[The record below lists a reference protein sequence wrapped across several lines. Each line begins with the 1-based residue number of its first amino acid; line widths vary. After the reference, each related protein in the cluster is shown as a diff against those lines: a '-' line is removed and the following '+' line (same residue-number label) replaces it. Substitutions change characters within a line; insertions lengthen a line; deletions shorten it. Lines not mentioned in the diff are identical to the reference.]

1 MPVTVR
7 DAATVILV
15 RDAPDGG
22 GEPAIE
28 VCMLRRNLTSE
39 FVAGVYVFPGGAVDP
54 DDYGDDI
61 EALCPGRTDAEASA
75 LLGIASGGLAY
86 WVAALRE
93 CFEEA
98 GVLLAFRPA
107 DQDGGADQAGGAGG
121 KVRRLDTTDPAALA
135 RFVTYRDAL
144 NAGTTRLLDVCRREG
159 LALDVGSVHYVS
171 HWITPELAPR
181 RYDTRFFITAAP
193 SGQVARHDDGE
204 TIASIWIRPGD
215 ALSRFRDGE
224 IELLPPTIENL
235 RSISRFRT
243 TGEVMAWA
251 EQVTDIPEVLPIVL
265 IEDGQVLILRPG
277 DEGYEEAA
285 EAKVDAGPD
294 AEARLAAAA
303 REVLGPKADQ
313 V

>member
-1 MPVTVR
+1 MTVTVR

-15 RDAPDGG
+15 RDAPGG
-22 GEPAIE
+22 AGDPAIE
-28 VCMLRRNLTSE
+28 VCMLRRNLASE

-61 EALCPGRTDAEASA
+61 EALCPGRTDKEASA
-75 LLGIASGGLAY
+75 LLGIDSGGLAF

-107 DQDGGADQAGGAGG
+107 DQDGD
-121 KVRRLDTTDPAALA
+121 KVRLLDTTDPASLA
-135 RFVTYRDAL
+135 RFVTYRDDL

-193 SGQVARHDDGE
+193 SGQVANHDDGE
-204 TIASIWIRPGD
+204 TIASIWIRPGE
-215 ALSRFRDGE
+215 ALSRFRDGD

-235 RSISRFRT
+235 RNLSRFRT
-243 TGEVMAWA
+243 TGEAMAWA
-251 EQVTDIPEVLPIVL
+251 EQVTDIPAVLPIVL

-285 EAKVDAGPD
+285 EAKLASGPEADA
-294 AEARLAAAA
+294 RIAAAA
-303 REVLGPKADQ
+303 GEVLGSKADPI
-313 V
+313 

>member
-15 RDAPDGG
+15 RDAPEDD
-22 GEPAIE
+22 GEPSIE
-28 VCMLRRNLTSE
+28 VCMLRRNLASE

-75 LLGIASGGLAY
+75 SLGIASGGLAF

-107 DQDGGADQAGGAGG
+107 DQDGD
-121 KVRRLDTTDPAALA
+121 KVRLLDTTDPASLA

-144 NAGTTRLLDVCRREG
+144 NAGTTRLLDVCRTEG

-204 TIASIWIRPGD
+204 TIASIWIRPRE

-235 RSISRFRT
+235 RNIGRFHT
-243 TGEVMAWA
+243 TGEAMAWA
-251 EQVTDIPEVLPIVL
+251 EQVTDIPVVLPIVL

-285 EAKVDAGPD
+285 EAKMASGPP
-294 AEARLAAAA
+294 
-303 REVLGPKADQ
+303 V
-313 V
+313 

>member
-1 MPVTVR
+1 MSVTVR

-15 RDAPDGG
+15 RDAPEDG
-22 GEPAIE
+22 GEPDIE
-28 VCMLRRNLTSE
+28 VCMLRRNLASE

-54 DDYGDDI
+54 DDYGEDI
-61 EALCPGRTDAEASA
+61 ESLCPGRSDAEASG
-75 LLGIASGGLAY
+75 LLGIASGGLAF

-107 DQDGGADQAGGAGG
+107 DQDGD
-121 KVRRLDTTDPAALA
+121 KVRLLETTDPASLA
-135 RFVTYRDAL
+135 RFVDYRDAL

-181 RYDTRFFITAAP
+181 RYDTRFFIAAAP
-193 SGQVARHDDGE
+193 AGQVARHDDGE
-204 TIASIWIRPGD
+204 TIASIWIRPRQ
-215 ALSRFRDGE
+215 ALDRFRDGE

-235 RSISRFRT
+235 RNLDRFRT
-243 TGEVMAWA
+243 TGEAMAWA
-251 EQVTDIPEVLPIVL
+251 EQITDIPAVLPIVL
-265 IEDGQVLILRPG
+265 MEDGQLLILRPG
-277 DEGYEEAA
+277 DEGYQEAA
-285 EAKVDAGPD
+285 EAKMASGPD
-294 AEARLAAAA
+294 AEQHLAAAA
-303 REVLGPKADQ
+303 REALGPKADP

>member
-1 MPVTVR
+1 MPVTLR

-15 RDAPDGG
+15 RDAPEDG
-22 GEPAIE
+22 GEPSIE
-28 VCMLRRNLTSE
+28 VCMLRRNLDSE

-54 DDYGDDI
+54 EDYGDDI

-75 LLGIASGGLAY
+75 LLGIPSGGLAF

-107 DQDGGADQAGGAGG
+107 DQGGDE
-121 KVRRLDTTDPAALA
+121 VRRLDTTDPASLA
-135 RFVTYRDAL
+135 RFVIYRDAL
-144 NAGTTRLLDVCRREG
+144 NAGTTRLLDVCRTEG

-204 TIASIWIRPGD
+204 TIASIWIRPRE
-215 ALSRFRDGE
+215 ALSRFHDGE

-235 RSISRFRT
+235 RNIARFHT
-243 TGEVMAWA
+243 TGEAMAWA
-251 EQVTDIPEVLPIVL
+251 EQVTEIPVVLPIVL

-285 EAKVDAGPD
+285 EAKMASGPP
-294 AEARLAAAA
+294 A
-303 REVLGPKADQ
+303 
-313 V
+313 

>member
-1 MPVTVR
+1 MPVTIR

-15 RDAPDGG
+15 RDAPEDG
-22 GEPAIE
+22 GEPSIE
-28 VCMLRRNLTSE
+28 VCMLRRNLASE

-54 DDYGDDI
+54 DDYGNDI

-75 LLGIASGGLAY
+75 LLGIASGGLAF

-107 DQDGGADQAGGAGG
+107 DQDGD
-121 KVRRLDTTDPAALA
+121 KVRLLDTTDPASLA
-135 RFVTYRDAL
+135 RFVTYRDDL
-144 NAGTTRLLDVCRREG
+144 NAGTTRLLDVCRTEG

-204 TIASIWIRPGD
+204 TIASIWIRPRE

-235 RSISRFRT
+235 RNIDRFHT
-243 TGEVMAWA
+243 TREAMAWA
-251 EQVTDIPEVLPIVL
+251 EQVTDIPVVLPIVL

-285 EAKVDAGPD
+285 EAKMASGPQ
-294 AEARLAAAA
+294 A
-303 REVLGPKADQ
+303 
-313 V
+313 

>member
-15 RDAPDGG
+15 RDAPDADV
-22 GEPAIE
+22 EPAIE
-28 VCMLRRNLTSE
+28 VCMLRRNLDSE

-61 EALCPGRTDAEASA
+61 EALCPGRSDAEASA
-75 LLGIASGGLAY
+75 LLGIESGGLAF

-107 DQDGGADQAGGAGG
+107 DQDGD
-121 KVRRLDTTDPAALA
+121 KVRLLDTTDLDSLA

-144 NAGTTRLLDVCRREG
+144 NAGTTRLLDVCRSEG

-204 TIASIWIRPGD
+204 TIASIWIRPPE
-215 ALSRFRDGE
+215 ALNRFRDGE

-235 RSISRFRT
+235 RNIGRFRT
-243 TGEVMAWA
+243 TGDVMAWA
-251 EQVTDIPEVLPIVL
+251 EQVTDIPAVLPIVL
-265 IEDGQVLILRPG
+265 MEDGQLLILRPG
-277 DEGYEEAA
+277 DQGYEEAA
-285 EAKVDAGPD
+285 EAKMASGPH
-294 AEARLAAAA
+294 
-303 REVLGPKADQ
+303 ADQ

>member
-1 MPVTVR
+1 MAVTVR
-7 DAATVILV
+7 DAATVMLV
-15 RDAPDGG
+15 RDAVDDDN
-22 GEPAIE
+22 EPAIE
-28 VCMLRRNLTSE
+28 VCMLRRNLASE

-54 DDYGDDI
+54 EDYGEDI

-75 LLGIASGGLAY
+75 KLGIGSGGLAF

-98 GVLLAFRPA
+98 GVLVAFRPA
-107 DQDGGADQAGGAGG
+107 DDGND
-121 KVRRLDTTDPAALA
+121 KERPLDTTDPEALA

-144 NAGTTRLLDVCRREG
+144 NAGTTRLLDVCRSEG
-159 LALDVGSVHYVS
+159 LALDVGSMHYVS

-204 TIASIWIRPGD
+204 TIASLWIRPGE
-215 ALSRFRDGE
+215 ALRRFQAGE

-235 RSISRFRT
+235 RTLGRFQT
-243 TGEVMAWA
+243 TGEAMAWA
-251 EQVTDIPEVLPIVL
+251 EQVTDVTAMLPIVL
-265 IEDGQVLILRPG
+265 IEDGQVLVLRPG

-285 EAKVDAGPD
+285 EAKTAAGGDP
-294 AEARLAAAA
+294 EAIIAAAA
-303 REVLGPKADQ
+303 RDRRGPTPDP

>member
-15 RDAPDGG
+15 RDAPAGG
-22 GEPAIE
+22 DQPGIE
-28 VCMLRRNLTSE
+28 VCMLRRNLASE

-61 EALCPGRTDAEASA
+61 EALCPGRTDKEASV
-75 LLGIASGGLAY
+75 LLGIESGGLAF

-98 GVLLAFRPA
+98 GVLLAYRPA
-107 DQDGGADQAGGAGG
+107 DQDDDSVEARGR
-121 KVRRLDTTDPAALA
+121 VRPLDTTDPAELA

-144 NAGTTRLLDVCRREG
+144 NAGTTRLLDVCRNEG
-159 LALDVGSVHYVS
+159 LALDVGAVHYVS

-193 SGQVARHDDGE
+193 TGQVARHDDGE
-204 TIASIWIRPGD
+204 TIASIWIRPGE
-215 ALSRFRDGE
+215 ALRRFEEGE

-235 RSISRFRT
+235 RNIDRFRT
-243 TGEVMAWA
+243 TGEAMAWA

-285 EAKVDAGPD
+285 EAKMAAGPD
-294 AEARLAAAA
+294 AEARIAAAA
-303 REVLGPKADQ
+303 RDVLGPKTDPA
-313 V
+313 

>member
-1 MPVTVR
+1 MAVTVR
-7 DAATVILV
+7 DAATVMLV
-15 RDAPDGG
+15 RDAIDDD

-28 VCMLRRNLTSE
+28 VCMLRRNLASQ
-39 FVAGVYVFPGGAVDP
+39 FVAGIYVFPGGAVDP
-54 DDYGDDI
+54 EDYGDDI
-61 EALCPGRTDAEASA
+61 EALCPGRSDAEASA
-75 LLGIASGGLAY
+75 KLGIGSGGLAF

-98 GVLLAFRPA
+98 GVLVAYRPV
-107 DQDGGADQAGGAGG
+107 DDGND
-121 KVRRLDTTDPAALA
+121 KERPLDTTDPASLA

-144 NAGTTRLLDVCRREG
+144 NAGTTRLLDVCRSEG

-204 TIASIWIRPGD
+204 TIASLWIRPRE
-215 ALSRFRDGE
+215 ALRRFEAGE

-235 RSISRFRT
+235 RTIGRFQST
-243 TGEVMAWA
+243 DEAMAWA
-251 EQVTDIPEVLPIVL
+251 EQVTDVTAMLPIVL
-265 IEDGQVLILRPG
+265 VEDGQVLILRPG

-285 EAKVDAGPD
+285 
-294 AEARLAAAA
+294 
-303 REVLGPKADQ
+303 
-313 V
+313 

>member
-1 MPVTVR
+1 MPVTLR

-15 RDAPDGG
+15 RDAPEDA
-22 GEPAIE
+22 GEPSIE
-28 VCMLRRNLTSE
+28 VCMLRRNLDSE

-54 DDYGDDI
+54 EDYGDDI

-75 LLGIASGGLAY
+75 LLGIPSGGLAF

-107 DQDGGADQAGGAGG
+107 DQDGDE
-121 KVRRLDTTDPAALA
+121 VRLLDTTDPASLA

-144 NAGTTRLLDVCRREG
+144 NAGTTRLLDVCRTEG

-204 TIASIWIRPGD
+204 TIASIWIRPRE

-235 RSISRFRT
+235 RNIGRFRT
-243 TGEVMAWA
+243 TGEAMAWA
-251 EQVTDIPEVLPIVL
+251 EQVTEIPVVLPIVL

-285 EAKVDAGPD
+285 EAKMASGPP
-294 AEARLAAAA
+294 A
-303 REVLGPKADQ
+303 
-313 V
+313 

>member
-1 MPVTVR
+1 MPVTLR

-15 RDAPDGG
+15 RDATEDG
-22 GEPAIE
+22 GEPSIE
-28 VCMLRRNLTSE
+28 VCMLRRNLDSE

-54 DDYGDDI
+54 EDYGDDI

-75 LLGIASGGLAY
+75 LLGIPSGGLAF

-107 DQDGGADQAGGAGG
+107 DQDGD
-121 KVRRLDTTDPAALA
+121 KVRLLDTTDPASLA
-135 RFVTYRDAL
+135 RFVTYRDDL
-144 NAGTTRLLDVCRREG
+144 NAGTTRLLDVCRTEG

-204 TIASIWIRPGD
+204 TIASIWIRPRE

-235 RSISRFRT
+235 RNIDRFHT
-243 TGEVMAWA
+243 TREAMAWA
-251 EQVTDIPEVLPIVL
+251 EQVTDIPVVLPIVL

-285 EAKVDAGPD
+285 EAKMASGPQ
-294 AEARLAAAA
+294 A
-303 REVLGPKADQ
+303 
-313 V
+313 

>member
-1 MPVTVR
+1 MPVTLR

-15 RDAPDGG
+15 RDAPEDG
-22 GEPAIE
+22 GEPSIE
-28 VCMLRRNLTSE
+28 VCMLRRNLDSE

-54 DDYGDDI
+54 EDYGDDI

-75 LLGIASGGLAY
+75 LLGIPSGGLAF

-107 DQDGGADQAGGAGG
+107 DQGGDE
-121 KVRRLDTTDPAALA
+121 VRRLDTTDPASLA
-135 RFVTYRDAL
+135 RFVIYRDAL
-144 NAGTTRLLDVCRREG
+144 NAGTTRLLDVCRTEG

-204 TIASIWIRPGD
+204 TIASIWIRPRE

-235 RSISRFRT
+235 RNIARFHT
-243 TGEVMAWA
+243 TGEAMAWA
-251 EQVTDIPEVLPIVL
+251 EQVTEIPVVLPIVL

-285 EAKVDAGPD
+285 EAKMASGPP
-294 AEARLAAAA
+294 A
-303 REVLGPKADQ
+303 
-313 V
+313 

>member
-1 MPVTVR
+1 MAVTVR
-7 DAATVILV
+7 DAATVMLV
-15 RDAPDGG
+15 RDAMDDG

-28 VCMLRRNLTSE
+28 VCMLRRNLASE

-54 DDYGDDI
+54 GDYGDDI
-61 EALCPGRTDAEASA
+61 EALCPGRTDAGASA
-75 LLGIASGGLAY
+75 ELGIGSGGLAF

-107 DQDGGADQAGGAGG
+107 DDDND
-121 KVRRLDTTDPAALA
+121 KERPLDTTDPASLA
-135 RFVTYRDAL
+135 RFVAYRDAL
-144 NAGTTRLLDVCRREG
+144 NAGTTRLLDVCHREG
-159 LALDVGSVHYVS
+159 LALDVGPVHYVS

-181 RYDTRFFITAAP
+181 RYDTRFFIAAAP

-204 TIASIWIRPGD
+204 TIASIWIRPREALRRFDVGD
-215 ALSRFRDGE
+215 

-235 RSISRFRT
+235 RAIGRFPT

-251 EQVTDIPEVLPIVL
+251 EQVTDVPAMLPIVL
-265 IEDGQVLILRPG
+265 VEDGQVLILRPG
-277 DEGYEEAA
+277 DVGYEEAA
-285 EAKVDAGPD
+285 EAKLATGGDP
-294 AEARLAAAA
+294 EAIIAAAA
-303 REVLGPKADQ
+303 RERLGPKPDR

>member
-15 RDAPDGG
+15 RDASDGD

-28 VCMLRRNLTSE
+28 VCMLRRNLASE

-61 EALCPGRTDAEASA
+61 EALCPGRTDAEAST
-75 LLGIASGGLAY
+75 LLGIDSGGLAF

-107 DQDGGADQAGGAGG
+107 DQDGDADQVGG
-121 KVRRLDTTDPAALA
+121 KVRLLDTTDPASLA
-135 RFVTYRDAL
+135 RFVAYRDAL
-144 NAGTTRLLDVCRREG
+144 NAGTTRLLDVCRSEG

-181 RYDTRFFITAAP
+181 RYDTRFFITTAP

-204 TIASIWIRPGD
+204 TIASIWIRPGE
-215 ALSRFRDGE
+215 ALSRFHDGE

-235 RSISRFRT
+235 RTIGRFQT
-243 TGEVMAWA
+243 TEEAMTWA

-285 EAKVDAGPD
+285 EAKMAAGPD
-294 AEARLAAAA
+294 AEARLAAAT

-313 V
+313 I

>member
-1 MPVTVR
+1 MPVTVH

-75 LLGIASGGLAY
+75 LLGIDSGGLAF
-86 WVAALRE
+86 WVAAFRE

-107 DQDGGADQAGGAGG
+107 DRAGG
-121 KVRRLDTTDPAALA
+121 KVQLLDTTDPASLA

-204 TIASIWIRPGD
+204 TIASIWIRPGE
-215 ALSRFRDGE
+215 ALSRFDDGE
-224 IELLPPTIENL
+224 IQLLPPTIENL
-235 RSISRFRT
+235 RNIGRFRT
-243 TGEVMAWA
+243 TDEALAWA

-285 EAKVDAGPD
+285 EAKMAAGPD

-303 REVLGPKADQ
+303 HEVLGPKADQ
-313 V
+313 I